1 MCFGPDIMECAHAV
15 RPLRSSCMPVAHPK
29 VTLVNSWKDIVN
41 FHKGFDCDMEPLQVK
56 YCTSGHPGD
65 PLEDFSLGYIDGM
78 ARACILHCVVLM
90 VYDEV
95 AACWVAYCIA
105 V

>member
-1 MCFGPDIMECAHAV
+1 
-15 RPLRSSCMPVAHPK
+15 
-29 VTLVNSWKDIVN
+29 
-41 FHKGFDCDMEPLQVK
+41 MEPLQVK
-56 YCTSGHPGD
+56 YCFSGQPGD

-95 AACWVAYCIA
+95 AAWWVAYCIA